1 MSANPHPA
9 GYGGARTDFGR
20 ETSGQTSISLAAA
33 LREHAGRMARAE
45 AMRYQFAMGL
55 VGFAAGLTIVIPM
68 VLWLAPQ
75 HGSILPGATAAQ
87 APAVMHQ
94 AVAAD
99 SMAGP
104 ALVSVPTIAVRAP
117 LQEEGEAEIAV
128 ASGQAG
134 LAADD
139 PVELARG
146 LIRSGDII
154 AARRVLGR
162 PELRQS
168 PQALFMLAETYDP
181 NVLAALGAM
190 GVHAE
195 TSMARRYYEAALAEG
210 VVAASPRLEALE

>member
-1 MSANPHPA
+1 
-9 GYGGARTDFGR
+9 
-20 ETSGQTSISLAAA
+20 
-33 LREHAGRMARAE
+33 
-45 AMRYQFAMGL
+45 
-55 VGFAAGLTIVIPM
+55 
-68 VLWLAPQ
+68 
-75 HGSILPGATAAQ
+75 
-87 APAVMHQ
+87 
-94 AVAAD
+94 
-99 SMAGP
+99 
-104 ALVSVPTIAVRAP
+104 
-117 LQEEGEAEIAV
+117 
-128 ASGQAG
+128 
-134 LAADD
+134 
-139 PVELARG
+139 LARG